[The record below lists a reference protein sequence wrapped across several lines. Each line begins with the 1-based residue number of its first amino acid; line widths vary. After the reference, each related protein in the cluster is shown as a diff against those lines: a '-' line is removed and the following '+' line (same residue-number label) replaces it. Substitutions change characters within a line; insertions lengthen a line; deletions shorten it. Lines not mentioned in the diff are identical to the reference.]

1 MTPCVN
7 DSKAI
12 CCGVAQEGLGQCVY
26 CFVCLLVRRSLC
38 VCLGIMIVGVNNYQ
52 LCTKVANR

>member
-26 CFVCLLVRRSLC
+26 CFVMFV
-38 VCLGIMIVGVNNYQ
+38 GAEIIMCMFGHYDSRCKQLSIVYKG
-52 LCTKVANR
+52 CK